1 MGVEPSWVQLAAA
14 PLLFFMMLVVGLEL
28 SVEDF
33 RRVARVPRAVLI
45 GTAGQLI
52 LLPIMTWALVAVLD
66 PTPLAAGGLVLV
78 LAAPGGGISNVFTML
93 AGGNIALSVTLT
105 AFASVLAVVT
115 MPAISSLAF
124 SHVLGESAVI
134 EVPMAPMVGQLAALV
149 LLPISI
155 GMAIRARFSEGAA
168 RLGPR
173 LRQAV
178 LAGAVLVIVLGVG
191 SSDGGI
197 VQEMG
202 AGLGLALLWSVLA
215 MTLGYG
221 VGFAIGLEES
231 DAFTLAIEF
240 AVKNVALSAL
250 VAMAALGRPELA
262 IFTGAYVA
270 MGYPLAV
277 GLSLLHRRR
286 VRTSSPS

>member
-1 MGVEPSWVQLAAA
+1 MDAEPSWAQLAAA
-14 PLLFFMMLVVGLEL
+14 PLLFFMMGVVGLEL
-28 SVEDF
+28 TIDDF
-33 RRVARVPRAVLI
+33 RRVARSPRAILI

-52 LLPIMTWALVAVLD
+52 LLPLMTWGLIALLD
-66 PTPLAAGGLVLV
+66 PSPLAAGGLVLV

-93 AGGNIALSVTLT
+93 AGANIALSVTLT
-105 AFASVLAVVT
+105 AVASVLAVVT
-115 MPAISSLAF
+115 MPAISSFAF
-124 SHVLGESAVI
+124 SHVLGEGALI

-149 LLPISI
+149 LLPIAI
-155 GMAIRARFSEGAA
+155 GMAIRARFPDGAA

-191 SSDGGI
+191 GGSSDI
-197 VQEMG
+197 LSEMAG
-202 AGLGLALLWSVLA
+202 GLGLALLWSVLA
-215 MTLGYG
+215 LALGYG
-221 VGFAIGLEES
+221 VGLATGLEET

-250 VAMAALGRPELA
+250 VAMAALARPELA

-277 GLSLLHRRR
+277 ALSLLHRRR
-286 VRTSSPS
+286 VRRS